1 MLEKTS
7 DVTAGYTIHPA
18 DADADAMSPL
28 RADRFNYTIHP
39 ASADAT
45 AFDVCAVSP
54 PVIPDRYRWGL
65 SQG

>member
-18 DADADAMSPL
+18 DAMLPL